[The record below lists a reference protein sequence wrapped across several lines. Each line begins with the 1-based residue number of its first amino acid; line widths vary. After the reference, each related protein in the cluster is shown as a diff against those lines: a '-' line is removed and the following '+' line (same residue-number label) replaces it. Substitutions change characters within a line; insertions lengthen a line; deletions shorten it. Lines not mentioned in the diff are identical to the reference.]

1 MKIDGWAVGVG
12 LGCRRTVTARA
23 LRLGCT
29 SVGCAGGSAEI
40 AHPALAAGERNCFA
54 MDGIASCAC
63 SAGMRNVKLNIGIE
77 KWGIGVV
84 DVGNCVYIAGGN

>member
-1 MKIDGWAVGVG
+1 
-12 LGCRRTVTARA
+12 
-23 LRLGCT
+23 
-29 SVGCAGGSAEI
+29 
-40 AHPALAAGERNCFA
+40 

-84 DVGNCVYIAGGN
+84 DMGNCVYIAGGN